1 MEKSF
6 IYRDKSGMRLGQMV
20 QPMRRV
26 GIYVPGGLGAYPSS
40 VLMNAIPAKVAGVA
54 EIVMV
59 SPPSSEGER
68 LAVLAAAEIAG
79 VDEFYRVG
87 GAHAV
92 AALAYGTETIK
103 PVDKIVG
110 PGQRLRA
117 GRQADGLRRHRYRQ
131 DGGAERGAGDCR
143 RPRASRMD
151 CGRPD
156 CAGGAWFGRR
166 GGRAADDLGEY
177 RESRGRGG
185 RDLRSRALP
194 RAQQVEAAL
203 VKRGAMVVVG
213 DLNEAFDL
221 ANEIGPEH
229 LELDMRNPSR
239 WLPQG
244 QGAGAVFLGP
254 LTPAPLG
261 DYLAG
266 PNHVL
271 PTGGAARFASPL
283 GAYDFLKRTSII
295 EASMGAIAAL
305 GPSVAHLARM
315 EGFEGHARAMELR
328 SGGVGREGESGQ
340 RIEMKSTKSA
350 CKIKT
355 RPQPVARL
363 APVKAKRSA
372 EVERKTRETAVTVAL
387 KLDGTGRGEAKT
399 GVPFLDH
406 MLESFARHGFFD
418 LKVAASGDLH
428 IDDHHTVE
436 DVGIV
441 VGGRFAQAL
450 GDRAGI
456 KRFGEATVPLDEA
469 VCTAIVDISGRAY
482 LGYNVPISQERVG
495 NFQTELVHDFMKAL
509 TDEVGMNLHLNLVSG
524 RNPHHII
531 EATFKALA
539 RAMDHA
545 TAREPRLSGALST
558 KGTLSN

>member
-1 MEKSF
+1 MKPRVLKSQSPEFKKFLAAILARRGSDSGDIDAAVSKIIADVRKRGDHALIDLTARFDRVKLTSKTLRVTPAERQSAINHIPPEDRRALELAAERIAEFHRRTMEKSF

-110 PGQRLRA
+110 PGNAYVQVAKRMVYGVTDIDKMAGPSEVLVIADDRA
-117 GRQADGLRRHRYRQ
+117 HP
-131 DGGAERGAGDCR
+131 E
-143 RPRASRMD
+143 
-151 CGRPD
+151 
-156 CAGGAWFGRR
+156 WI
-166 GGRAADDLGEY
+166 AADLIAQAEHGSGDEAAVLLTTS
-177 RESRGRGG
+177 ESVANRVAEAVETA
-185 RDLRSRALP
+185 LKTLP
-194 RAQQVEAAL
+194 RAHQVETAL
-203 VKRGAMVVVG
+203 VKRGAMVVVS

-221 ANEIGPEH
+221 ANQIGPEH
-229 LELDMRNPSR
+229 LELDVRNPSR
-239 WLPQG
+239 WLPKVKA
-244 QGAGAVFLGP
+244 AGAVFLGP

-295 EASMGAIAAL
+295 EASMGAIAEL
-305 GPSVAHLARM
+305 GPTVAHLARM

-328 SGGVGREGESGQ
+328 SDGAGDG
-340 RIEMKSTKSA
+340 
-350 CKIKT
+350 
-355 RPQPVARL
+355 
-363 APVKAKRSA
+363 KAKRA
-372 EVERKTRETAVTVAL
+372 ENRN
-387 KLDGTGRGEAKT
+387 AK
-399 GVPFLDH
+399 
-406 MLESFARHGFFD
+406 
-418 LKVAASGDLH
+418 
-428 IDDHHTVE
+428 
-436 DVGIV
+436 
-441 VGGRFAQAL
+441 AQNQ
-450 GDRAGI
+450 RA
-456 KRFGEATVPLDEA
+456 K
-469 VCTAIVDISGRAY
+469 
-482 LGYNVPISQERVG
+482 
-495 NFQTELVHDFMKAL
+495 
-509 TDEVGMNLHLNLVSG
+509 
-524 RNPHHII
+524 
-531 EATFKALA
+531 
-539 RAMDHA
+539 
-545 TAREPRLSGALST
+545 
-558 KGTLSN
+558 